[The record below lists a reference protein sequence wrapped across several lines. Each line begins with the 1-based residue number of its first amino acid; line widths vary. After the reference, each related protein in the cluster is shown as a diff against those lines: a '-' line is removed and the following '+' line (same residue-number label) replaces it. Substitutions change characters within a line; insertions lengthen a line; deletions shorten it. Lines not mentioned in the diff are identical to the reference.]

1 MSNEKTNSPDWSALV
16 PVLPAE
22 GPRRAALYAALRRL
36 IETGALAPGAKLPT
50 SRALAEGLGL
60 ARGAAVA
67 AFEMLIA
74 DGFAEARV
82 GAGTF
87 VAAAVP
93 RLAPVPRA
101 RDTATPAPGP
111 VPPGTL
117 GVATPDEITTRLFR
131 SRLHHRLARPAAH
144 WFHYGDPR
152 GGRALREEVAAY
164 LRAARGVRCDAERIV
179 LTAGTQQGLDL
190 FVRAALAPGDRVWIE
205 DPCYPMALAAFRGAG
220 LDVVGV
226 PVDREGLDPAAGEA
240 AGPGAR
246 AVYVTPS
253 HQFPMGVAMTM
264 RRRLALIDW
273 ARRTGAWIVEDDYD
287 SEFRWAGAPL
297 AALQGM
303 DDGDRVIH
311 LGTFSKALFPGLRIG
326 WAVVP
331 EALLEPIL
339 AIRERSDRFPPA
351 FAEEAL
357 ADLLREG
364 HFAAHVRRARRR
376 TRAARDALVEALG
389 AAGLPVA
396 APDQGL
402 HLVAPLP
409 AGTDDR
415 ALLPAI
421 HAAGLGG
428 RALSSLFVGAPGAPD
443 LSDAAPRA
451 AGLVVGFSGFPA
463 AALADA
469 ARAIGPV
476 LAARGLTRDHV
487 SSNPG
492 DPGVAGGAEAPT

>member
-1 MSNEKTNSPDWSALV
+1 MPSSTTNFPDWSALD

-22 GPRRAALYAALRRL
+22 GPRRVALYGALRRA
-36 IETGALAPGAKLPT
+36 IESGRLAAGARLPT
-50 SRALAEGLGL
+50 TRALAERFGL

-93 RLAPVPRA
+93 RLAPA
-101 RDTATPAPGP
+101 RPSATEAAAGPEPALPGA
-111 VPPGTL
+111 L
-117 GVATPDEITTRLFR
+117 GCATPDDLTLRLFR
-131 SRLHHRLARPAAH
+131 SRLARRLARPDPR
-144 WFHYGDPR
+144 WFSYGDPR
-152 GGRALREEVAAY
+152 GSRALREAIAAH
-164 LRAARGVRCDAERIV
+164 LRAERGVRAEADRIV
-179 LTAGTQQGLDL
+179 VTAGTQQGLDL
-190 FVRAALAPGDRVWIE
+190 VLRAALAPGDRVWIE
-205 DPCYPMALAAFRGAG
+205 DPCYPMALTALRGAG

-226 PVDREGLDPAAGEA
+226 PVDGEGLDPAAGEA
-240 AGPGAR
+240 LAPTAR

-253 HQFPMGVAMTM
+253 HQFPMGVAMTL

-273 ARRTGAWIVEDDYD
+273 ARRADAWIVEDDYD
-287 SEFRWAGAPL
+287 SEFRWTGAPL
-297 AALQGM
+297 TALQGI
-303 DDGDRVIH
+303 DPGDRVIH

-331 EALLEPIL
+331 EALLPRVL
-339 AIRERSDRFPPA
+339 ALRERSDRFPPA
-351 FAEEAL
+351 FAEDAL

-376 TRAARDALVEALG
+376 TRIARDALVEALA
-389 AAGLPVA
+389 AAGLPVG

-415 ALLPAI
+415 ALV
-421 HAAGLGG
+421 AALRRVGFGG
-428 RALSSLFVGAPGAPD
+428 RALSAMFVGT
-443 LSDAAPRA
+443 PRA
-451 AGLVVGFSGFPA
+451 AGLVAGFSGFPA
-463 AALADA
+463 DVLAAAG
-469 ARAIGPV
+469 RAIGPV
-476 LAARGLTRDHV
+476 LADSL
-487 SSNPG
+487 
-492 DPGVAGGAEAPT
+492 GGARPHDISRFVE